1 MISHTLQGKFVDVL
15 QETCAFE
22 KKSCRVILKSGIMTT
37 NSIPYVMQIALLI
50 GSNT

>member
-1 MISHTLQGKFVDVL
+1 MISHTLLGKFVGVL

-22 KKSCRVILKSGIMTT
+22 NKSFLVILKSGIMTT
-37 NSIPYVMQIALLI
+37 NSIPYLMLMALLI

>member
-1 MISHTLQGKFVDVL
+1 MISHTLIEKFVDVL

-22 KKSCRVILKSGIMTT
+22 NKSFLVILKSGIMTT
-37 NSIPYVMQIALLI
+37 NSIPYLMLIALLI

>member
-1 MISHTLQGKFVDVL
+1 MICHTLVGKFVDVL

-22 KKSCRVILKSGIMTT
+22 NKSFLVILKSGIMTT
-37 NSIPYVMQIALLI
+37 NSIPYFMLIALLI